1 MIMKRNLIYI
11 MVCATTLLSSC
22 HIYKAYDR
30 PKDIK
35 TDGVYRS
42 ATSDNEAMATDDTTS
57 IGNLPWKEVFKD
69 SYLQTLIEKG
79 LANNVNMQA
88 AILRVDEAKALL
100 LSARL
105 AYVPSLNLN
114 ATGTLS
120 SYDGAKPSKIYSVPA
135 SASWQVDLFGS
146 LLNASRAAKASLLQT
161 DAYRQAVRSSLIA
174 NIANT
179 YYTLLM
185 LDRQVNIT
193 EQTSKIWK
201 ENVRAM
207 EAMKEA
213 GMTTE
218 AAVLQSQ
225 ANSHSIEA
233 SLADL
238 RRQVRETENAMA
250 TMLGEAPHAIER
262 GTLENQQLPD
272 NLTVGVPLQLL
283 SNRPDVKQAE
293 MTLANAYYTTNQA
306 RAAFYPSITITGSA
320 AWTNSSGMGIVNP
333 GKILLTALGQL
344 SQPIF
349 NHGRLIAN
357 LKVTKDEEKI
367 AQMNYQQSIL
377 DAGREV
383 SNALYLYNA
392 ATDKLTA
399 HNAQAASLTKAV
411 TYTQDLFHSGEAS
424 YLEILTAQ
432 QSLLGAQLNEVSD
445 SFQRMQA
452 VIDLYNALGG
462 GRD

>member
-1 MIMKRNLIYI
+1 MKRNLIYI

-185 LDRQVNIT
+185 LDRQVNNT

-218 AAVLQSQ
+218 AAVLQSR

>member
-1 MIMKRNLIYI
+1 MKRNLIYI

-69 SYLQTLIEKG
+69 PYLQTLIEKG

-262 GTLENQQLPD
+262 GILENQQLPD

-411 TYTQDLFHSGEAS
+411 TYTQDLFHSGEAT

>member
-1 MIMKRNLIYI
+1 MKRNLIYI

>member
-1 MIMKRNLIYI
+1 MKRNLIYI

-69 SYLQTLIEKG
+69 PYLQTLIEKG

-349 NHGRLIAN
+349 NHGKLIAN

-411 TYTQDLFHSGEAS
+411 TYTQDLFHSGEAT

>member
-1 MIMKRNLIYI
+1 MKRNLIYI

-320 AWTNSSGMGIVNP
+320 AWTNSSGMSIVNP

>member
-1 MIMKRNLIYI
+1 MKRNLIYI

-57 IGNLPWKEVFKD
+57 IGNLPWKEVFND

-357 LKVTKDEEKI
+357 LRVTKDEEKI